1 MNPDIIY
8 LIGQFRRLTLSIDD
22 DLVRIFFDDDIV
34 IIEKQKL
41 NKIIKSYKRLNHM
54 T

>member
-1 MNPDIIY
+1 MNKDIIY
-8 LIGQFRRLTLSIDD
+8 LTGQFRRLTSSLDD
-22 DLVRIFFDDDIV
+22 DLVKIFFDDDIV

-41 NKIIKSYKRLNHM
+41 DKIIKSYKRLNHM